1 MLLSMISE
9 GIATGNW
16 RELIIQILL
25 TIPTVLIALSVHE
38 AAHGYIACKMGDRTA
53 YNLGRVT
60 LNPAK
65 HLNPIGTIMMLV
77 FGFGWA
83 NPVPIHA
90 RNFKNPKWGMALT
103 AIAGPVSNL
112 LLGGAG
118 AVVFSVVFFL
128 VNGIIPAYA
137 PHVAEE
143 YYFAVTSG
151 IFTDFLMYFSLI
163 NFIYAA
169 FNLIPL
175 PPFDGSRFFFTFLPE
190 KWYFGIM
197 KFERYIMAG
206 VFLILLV
213 WSRFFDFPS
222 PFAWIA
228 EKLFLLIANG
238 GLDIIYLIYG
248 FIINL
253 IA

>member
-1 MLLSMISE
+1 MLLNLLFS
-9 GIATGNW
+9 GNIQDA
-16 RELIIQILL
+16 LITFAMWLPIILL
-25 TIPTVLIALSVHE
+25 AFSIHESAHALTASWL
-38 AAHGYIACKMGDRTA
+38 GDRTA
-53 YNLGRVT
+53 RNLGRVT
-60 LNPAK
+60 LDPTK
-65 HLNPIGTIMMLV
+65 HLDLYGFISMLL
-77 FGFGWA
+77 FGIGWA
-83 NPVPIHA
+83 KPVPIYS
-90 RNFKNPKWGMALT
+90 RNMKNPKWGMALT

-118 AVVFSVVFFL
+118 AIVFSVVFFL

-137 PHVAEE
+137 PHIAKE